1 MITDVEYLGSVG
13 VGVTRPKV
21 FRDQNGIKYIVKL
34 QQNRL
39 GPKVLVNELLA
50 WQMGTKLELCFPPA
64 DLLYL
69 PAGKW
74 QGLHFACRLLS
85 PVRYLNQHNLG
96 EAENIKQLAGVMLFD
111 HLFFNLD
118 RTLNRKNLLLCNEQN
133 KKKIYAIDHSHLFKK
148 GRWSAES
155 LKRLA
160 EQIRVNNYRIYGILL
175 KRYLSTAD
183 FAVYASKMQLLSDQE
198 IKAMIQNIP
207 EQWLPKTTER
217 NALNDYIII
226 RRDMTELIV
235 RKICELI
242 PDHNRS
248 TNSYIIK

>member
-13 VGVTRPKV
+13 VGVTNPKV

-39 GPKVLVNELLA
+39 GCKVLVNEMLA
-50 WQMGTKLELCFPPA
+50 WQLGEKLDLCFPPA

-74 QGLHFACRLLS
+74 QGLHFACRLLT
-85 PVRYLNQHNLG
+85 PVKYLNQHNLV

-118 RTLNRKNLLLCNEQN
+118 RTLNRKNLLLCKEQN
-133 KKKIYAIDHSHLFKK
+133 KKKIYAIDNSHLFKK
-148 GRWSAES
+148 GRWTIES
-155 LKRLA
+155 LNRLA
-160 EQIRVNNYRIYGILL
+160 QETSLNNHRIYKILL
-175 KRYLSTAD
+175 KQYLSAVD
-183 FAVYASKMQLLSDQE
+183 FTDYAVKMQQLSDQE
-198 IKAMIQNIP
+198 IKALTQKIP
-207 EQWLPKTTER
+207 DEWLPKAVER
-217 NALNDYIII
+217 EALVNYIMI
-226 RRDMTELIV
+226 RRDMTDLILQ
-235 RKICELI
+235 KICELI
-242 PDHNRS
+242 PDHDRG